1 MNNIKNYHDMISQD
15 RHFLKI
21 LDFTPAQIKNYLDLA
36 AKLKADK
43 KAGKEEQ
50 HLKGKNI
57 AVLFEKAS
65 TRTRCSFE
73 VAASDQGGYA
83 TYLGS
88 VGSHL
93 GIDESMDD
101 TARVLGRMFD
111 GIAYRGYG
119 QNIVERIA
127 ELSGVPVWNALTD
140 EAHPTQTLADLM
152 TIIEHTDKPLS
163 EVSIAFVGDTR
174 FNTCNSLFVGCVKM
188 GMDFRAVSPKALQPS
203 AALQEECRKIAAET
217 GARITITDDVEA
229 GVKGCDFIYTD
240 VWVSM
245 GEPVEIWD
253 ERVKMLRSYRVDE
266 RMMELTGNPDC
277 KFMHCLP
284 SFHDTSIKAGR
295 ELAEKYGLDGVE
307 VSDGVFESKNSVVFD
322 EAENRMHTIKAI
334 MVDSLSK

>member
-1 MNNIKNYHDMISQD
+1 MSENK
-15 RHFLKI
+15 HFLKI
-21 LDFTPAQIKNYLDLA
+21 LDFTPEEIKEYLSLA

-43 KAGKEEQ
+43 KNGKEEQ
-50 HLKGKNI
+50 LLKGKNI

-119 QNIVERIA
+119 QYIVERIA
-127 ELSGVPVWNALTD
+127 KLAGVPVWNALTD
-140 EAHPTQTLADLM
+140 EAHPTQTLADLL
-152 TIIEHTDKPLS
+152 TIMEHINKPLS
-163 EVSIAFVGDTR
+163 EVKIAFVGDTR
-174 FNTCNSLFVGCVKM
+174 FNTCNSLFAGCVKM
-188 GMDFRAVSPKALQPS
+188 GMDFRAVSPKKLQPG
-203 AALQEECRKIAAET
+203 AFLLEKCKEIAKET
-217 GARITITDDVEA
+217 GARITVTDNIEE
-229 GVKGCDFIYTD
+229 GVKDCDFIYTD

-245 GEPVEIWD
+245 GEPAEVWQ
-253 ERVKMLRSYRVDE
+253 ERVDMLKPFQVNA
-266 RMMELTGNPDC
+266 ELMKKTGNPNC

-284 SFHDTSIKAGR
+284 AYHDTSIKVGK
-295 ELAEKYGLDGVE
+295 EILEKFGLDGVE
-307 VSDGVFESKNSVVFD
+307 VTHEVFESDASIVFD

-334 MVDSLSK
+334 MVKSLAE

>member
-1 MNNIKNYHDMISQD
+1 MAENK
-15 RHFLKI
+15 HFLKI
-21 LDFTPAQIKNYLDLA
+21 LDFSSEEIMDYIKLA
-36 AKLKADK
+36 MQLKADK
-43 KAGKEEQ
+43 KAGREVQ
-50 HLKGKNI
+50 RLKGKNI

-93 GIDESMDD
+93 GVDESMDD

-119 QNIVERIA
+119 QHIVERIA

-140 EAHPTQTLADLM
+140 EAHPTQTLADIM
-152 TIIEHTDKPLS
+152 TMMEHTKKPLKD
-163 EVSIAFVGDTR
+163 VKVAFVGDTR

-188 GMDFRAVSPKALQPS
+188 GMDFRAVSPAKLQPS
-203 AALQEECRKIAAET
+203 AELQAKCKEIAAVT
-217 GARITITDDVEA
+217 GARITVTDNVEE

-245 GEPVEIWD
+245 GEPASAWD
-253 ERVKMLRSYRVDE
+253 ERVALLRPYQVNSAL
-266 RMMELTGNPDC
+266 MKATGNPDC

-284 SFHDTSIKAGR
+284 SFHDTSIKAGK
-295 ELAEKYGLDGVE
+295 EIFEKYGLDGVE
-307 VSDGVFESKNSVVFD
+307 VTHEVFESPASVVFD
-322 EAENRMHTIKAI
+322 EAENRMHTIKAV
-334 MVDSLSK
+334 MVKSLAE

>member
-1 MNNIKNYHDMISQD
+1 MNKT
-15 RHFLKI
+15 HFLKI
-21 LDFTPAQIKNYLDLA
+21 LDFTPEQIKHYIDLA
-36 AKLKADK
+36 ARLKADK
-43 KAGKEEQ
+43 KAGKEIQ

-57 AVLFEKAS
+57 AILFEKAS

-119 QNIVERIA
+119 QEIVERIS
-127 ELSGVPVWNALTD
+127 ELAGVPVWNALTN
-140 EAHPTQTLADLM
+140 EAHPTQTLADLL
-152 TIIEHTDKPLS
+152 TIIEHTDKPLN
-163 EVSIAFVGDTR
+163 EVKVAFLGDTR

-203 AALQEECRKIAAET
+203 AELQAECRKIAEQT
-217 GARITITDDVEA
+217 GARITVTDNVAE

-245 GEPVEIWD
+245 GEPAEIWD
-253 ERVKMLRSYRVDE
+253 ERVAILRPYRVDMA
-266 RMMELTGNPDC
+266 MMKATGNPDC

-295 ELAEKYGLDGVE
+295 ELRDKYGLDGVE
-307 VSDGVFESKNSVVFD
+307 VSDEVFESPNSVVFD
-322 EAENRMHTIKAI
+322 EAENRMHTIKAV
-334 MVDSLSK
+334 MVESLGNI

>member
-1 MNNIKNYHDMISQD
+1 MEPNK
-15 RHFLKI
+15 HFLKV
-21 LDFTPAQIKNYLDLA
+21 LDFTPSQIEQYLLLA

-43 KAGKEEQ
+43 KAGREER
-50 HLKGKNI
+50 LLNGKNVAI
-57 AVLFEKAS
+57 LFEKAS

-93 GIDESMDD
+93 GVDESMDD

-119 QNIVERIA
+119 QHIVERIA
-127 ELSGVPVWNALTD
+127 EIAGVPVWNALTD
-140 EAHPTQTLADLM
+140 EAHPTQLLADLL
-152 TIIEHTDKPLS
+152 TIREHTDKPLN
-163 EVSIAFVGDTR
+163 EVKIAFVGDTR

-188 GMDFRAVSPKALQPS
+188 GMDFRAVSPKELQPS
-203 AALQEECRKIAAET
+203 EFLLKECAAIASET
-217 GARITITDDVEA
+217 GARITITDNVAE

-245 GEPVEIWD
+245 GEPAEAWE
-253 ERVKMLRSYRVDE
+253 ERVRLLKPYQVNRALMDA
-266 RMMELTGNPDC
+266 TGNPDC

-284 SFHDTSIKAGR
+284 AFHDTTIKVGR
-295 ELAEKYGLDGVE
+295 EIFEKFGLDGVE
-307 VSDGVFESKNSVVFD
+307 VTHEVFESPQSIVFD
-322 EAENRMHTIKAI
+322 EAENRLHTIKAI
-334 MVDSLSK
+334 MVQSLANK

>member
-1 MNNIKNYHDMISQD
+1 MNNK
-15 RHFLKI
+15 HFLKI
-21 LDFTPAQIKNYLDLA
+21 LDFTPEQIQHYIHLA
-36 AKLKADK
+36 AQLKADK
-43 KAGKEEQ
+43 KAGREVQ

-57 AVLFEKAS
+57 AILFEKAS

-88 VGSHL
+88 VGSHI

-119 QNIVERIA
+119 QHIVERIA

-140 EAHPTQTLADLM
+140 EAHPTQTLADLL
-152 TIIEHTDKPLS
+152 TITEHSDKPLNK
-163 EVSIAFVGDTR
+163 VAVAFVGDTR
-174 FNTCNSLFVGCVKM
+174 CNTCNSLFAGCVKM
-188 GMDFRAVSPKALQPS
+188 GMDFRAVSPKKLQPS
-203 AALQEECRKIAAET
+203 ACLQEKCRKVAEET
-217 GARITITDDVEA
+217 GARITITDNVKE

-245 GEPVEIWD
+245 GEPAEIWD
-253 ERVKMLRSYRVDE
+253 ERVALLRPYRVDSD
-266 RMMELTGNPDC
+266 MMAATGNPQC

-295 ELAEKYGLDGVE
+295 DLLEKYGLDGVE
-307 VSDGVFESKNSVVFD
+307 VSDEVFESENSVVFD
-322 EAENRMHTIKAI
+322 EAENRMHTIKAV
-334 MVDSLSK
+334 MVESLGK

>member
-1 MNNIKNYHDMISQD
+1 MTNTDK
-15 RHFLKI
+15 HFLKV
-21 LDFTPAQIKNYLDLA
+21 LDFTPSQIKEYLDLA

-43 KAGKEEQ
+43 KAGREQ
-50 HLKGKNI
+50 RLLCGKNI
-57 AVLFEKAS
+57 AILFEKAS

-119 QNIVERIA
+119 QHIVERIA
-127 ELSGVPVWNALTD
+127 ELAGVPVWNALTD
-140 EAHPTQTLADLM
+140 EAHPTQLLADLL
-152 TIIEHTDKPLS
+152 TISEHIDKPMNQ
-163 EVSIAFVGDTR
+163 VKIAFVGDTR

-188 GMDFRAVSPKALQPS
+188 GMDFRAVSPKELQPS
-203 AALQEECRKIAAET
+203 EFLQKECAAIASET
-217 GARITITDDVEA
+217 GAHITITDNVAE

-245 GEPVEIWD
+245 GEPAEAWA
-253 ERVKMLRSYRVDE
+253 ERVRLLKPYQVNSALMKA
-266 RMMELTGNPDC
+266 TGNPNC

-284 SFHDTSIKAGR
+284 AFHDTSIKVGK
-295 ELAEKYGLDGVE
+295 EIYEKFGLDGAE
-307 VSDGVFESKNSVVFD
+307 VTHEVFESPASIVFD
-322 EAENRMHTIKAI
+322 EAENRLHTIKAI
-334 MVDSLSK
+334 MVKSLTNN

>member
-1 MNNIKNYHDMISQD
+1 MSENK
-15 RHFLKI
+15 HFLKI
-21 LDFTPAQIKNYLDLA
+21 LDFTPEEIKEYLSLA

-43 KAGKEEQ
+43 NNGKEEQ
-50 HLKGKNI
+50 LLKGKNI

-119 QNIVERIA
+119 QYIVERIA
-127 ELSGVPVWNALTD
+127 KLAGVPVWNALTD
-140 EAHPTQTLADLM
+140 EAHPTQTLADLL
-152 TIIEHTDKPLS
+152 TIMEHINKPLS
-163 EVSIAFVGDTR
+163 EVKIAFVGDTR
-174 FNTCNSLFVGCVKM
+174 FNTCNSLFAGCVKM
-188 GMDFRAVSPKALQPS
+188 GMDFRAVSPKKLQPG
-203 AALQEECRKIAAET
+203 AALLAKCKEIAMET
-217 GARITITDDVEA
+217 GARITVTDNIEE
-229 GVKGCDFIYTD
+229 GVKDCDFIYTD

-245 GEPVEIWD
+245 GEPAEVWQ
-253 ERVKMLRSYRVDE
+253 ERVDMLKPFQVNA
-266 RMMELTGNPDC
+266 ELMKKTGNPNC

-284 SFHDTSIKAGR
+284 AYHDTSIKVGK
-295 ELAEKYGLDGVE
+295 EILEKFGLDGVE
-307 VSDGVFESKNSVVFD
+307 VTHEVFESDASIVFD

-334 MVDSLSK
+334 MLKSLA

>member
-1 MNNIKNYHDMISQD
+1 MSENK
-15 RHFLKI
+15 HFLKI
-21 LDFTPAQIKNYLDLA
+21 LDFTPEEIKEYLSLA

-43 KAGKEEQ
+43 KNGKEEQ
-50 HLKGKNI
+50 LLKGKNI

-119 QNIVERIA
+119 QYIVERIA
-127 ELSGVPVWNALTD
+127 KLAGVPVWNALTD
-140 EAHPTQTLADLM
+140 EAHPTQTLADLL
-152 TIIEHTDKPLS
+152 TIMEHINKPLS
-163 EVSIAFVGDTR
+163 EVKIAFVGDTR
-174 FNTCNSLFVGCVKM
+174 FNTCNSLFAGCVKM
-188 GMDFRAVSPKALQPS
+188 GMDFRAVSPKKLQPG
-203 AALQEECRKIAAET
+203 AFLLEKCKEIAKET
-217 GARITITDDVEA
+217 GARITVTDNIEE
-229 GVKGCDFIYTD
+229 GVKDCDFIYTD

-245 GEPVEIWD
+245 GEPAEVWQ
-253 ERVKMLRSYRVDE
+253 ERVDMLKPFQVNA
-266 RMMELTGNPDC
+266 ELMKKTGNPNC

-284 SFHDTSIKAGR
+284 AYHDTSIKVGK
-295 ELAEKYGLDGVE
+295 EILEKFGLDGVE
-307 VSDGVFESKNSVVFD
+307 VTHEVFESDASIVFD

-334 MVDSLSK
+334 MVKSLA

>member
-1 MNNIKNYHDMISQD
+1 MSENK
-15 RHFLKI
+15 HFLKI
-21 LDFTPAQIKNYLDLA
+21 LDFTPEEIKEYLSLA

-43 KAGKEEQ
+43 KNGKEEQ
-50 HLKGKNI
+50 LLKGKNI

-119 QNIVERIA
+119 QYIVERIA
-127 ELSGVPVWNALTD
+127 KLAGVPVWNALTD
-140 EAHPTQTLADLM
+140 EAHPTQTLADLL
-152 TIIEHTDKPLS
+152 TIMEHINKPLS
-163 EVSIAFVGDTR
+163 EVKIAFVGDTR
-174 FNTCNSLFVGCVKM
+174 FNTCNSLFAGCVKM
-188 GMDFRAVSPKALQPS
+188 GMDFRAVSPKKLQPS
-203 AALQEECRKIAAET
+203 AFLLEKCKEIAKET
-217 GARITITDDVEA
+217 GARITVTDNIEE
-229 GVKGCDFIYTD
+229 GVKDCDFIYTD

-245 GEPVEIWD
+245 GEPAEVWQ
-253 ERVKMLRSYRVDE
+253 ERVDMLKPFQVNA
-266 RMMELTGNPDC
+266 ELMKKTGNLNC

-284 SFHDTSIKAGR
+284 AYHDTSIKVGK
-295 ELAEKYGLDGVE
+295 EILEKFGLDGVE
-307 VSDGVFESKNSVVFD
+307 VTHEVFESDASIVFD

-334 MVDSLSK
+334 MVKSLA

>member
-1 MNNIKNYHDMISQD
+1 MSENK
-15 RHFLKI
+15 HFLKI
-21 LDFTPAQIKNYLDLA
+21 LDFTPEEIKEYLSLA

-43 KAGKEEQ
+43 KNGKEEQ
-50 HLKGKNI
+50 LLKGKNI

-119 QNIVERIA
+119 QYIVERIA
-127 ELSGVPVWNALTD
+127 KLAGVPVWNALTD
-140 EAHPTQTLADLM
+140 EAHPTQTLADLL
-152 TIIEHTDKPLS
+152 TIMEHINKPLS
-163 EVSIAFVGDTR
+163 EVKIAFVGDTR
-174 FNTCNSLFVGCVKM
+174 FNTCNSLFAGCVKM
-188 GMDFRAVSPKALQPS
+188 GMDFRAVSPKKLQPG
-203 AALQEECRKIAAET
+203 AFLLEKCKEIAKET
-217 GARITITDDVEA
+217 GARITVTDNIEE
-229 GVKGCDFIYTD
+229 GVKDCDFIYTD

-245 GEPVEIWD
+245 GEPAEVWQ
-253 ERVKMLRSYRVDE
+253 ERVDMLKPFQVNA
-266 RMMELTGNPDC
+266 ELMKKTGNPNC

-284 SFHDTSIKAGR
+284 AYHDTSIKVGK
-295 ELAEKYGLDGVE
+295 EILEKFGLDGVE
-307 VSDGVFESKNSVVFD
+307 VTHEVFESDASIVFD

-334 MVDSLSK
+334 MVKSLS

>member
-1 MNNIKNYHDMISQD
+1 MSENK
-15 RHFLKI
+15 HFLKI
-21 LDFTPAQIKNYLDLA
+21 LDFTPEEIKEYLSLA

-43 KAGKEEQ
+43 KNGKEEQ
-50 HLKGKNI
+50 LLKGKNI

-119 QNIVERIA
+119 QYIVERIA
-127 ELSGVPVWNALTD
+127 KLAGVPVWNALTD
-140 EAHPTQTLADLM
+140 EAHPTQTLADLL
-152 TIIEHTDKPLS
+152 TIMEHINKPLR
-163 EVSIAFVGDTR
+163 EVKIAFVGDTR
-174 FNTCNSLFVGCVKM
+174 FNTCNSLFAGCVKM
-188 GMDFRAVSPKALQPS
+188 GMDFRAVSPKKLQPG
-203 AALQEECRKIAAET
+203 AFLLEKCKEIAKET
-217 GARITITDDVEA
+217 GARITVTDNIEE
-229 GVKGCDFIYTD
+229 GVKDCDFIYTD

-245 GEPVEIWD
+245 GEPAEVWQ
-253 ERVKMLRSYRVDE
+253 ERVDMLKPFQVNA
-266 RMMELTGNPDC
+266 ELMKKTGNPNC

-284 SFHDTSIKAGR
+284 AYHDTSIKVGK
-295 ELAEKYGLDGVE
+295 EILEKFGLDGVE
-307 VSDGVFESKNSVVFD
+307 VTHEVFESDASIVFD

-334 MVDSLSK
+334 MVKSLA

>member
-1 MNNIKNYHDMISQD
+1 MSTNK
-15 RHFLKI
+15 HFLKV
-21 LDFTPAQIKNYLDLA
+21 LDFTPEEIKEYLALA
-36 AKLKADK
+36 AQLKADK
-43 KAGKEEQ
+43 KAGKEVQ

-73 VAASDQGGYA
+73 VAAQDQGGYA

-119 QNIVERIA
+119 QHIVERIA
-127 ELSGVPVWNALTD
+127 QLAGVPVWNALTD
-140 EAHPTQTLADLM
+140 EAHPTQTLADLL
-152 TIIEHTDKPLS
+152 TIQEHIKKPLNQ
-163 EVSIAFVGDTR
+163 VKIAFVGDTR

-188 GMDFRAVSPKALQPS
+188 GMDFRAVSPKILQPG
-203 AALQEECRKIAAET
+203 AQLLAQCKEIAAQT
-217 GARITITDDVEA
+217 GAKITVTEDVAA
-229 GVKGCDFIYTD
+229 GVKDCDFIYTD

-245 GEPVEIWD
+245 GEPLEAWQ
-253 ERVKMLRSYRVDE
+253 ERVDLLKPYQVNS
-266 RMMELTGNPDC
+266 ELMKKTGNPEC

-284 SFHDTSIKAGR
+284 AYHDTSIKVGK
-295 ELAEKYGLDGVE
+295 EILAKFGLDGVE
-307 VSDGVFESKNSVVFD
+307 VTHEVFESPASIVFD

-334 MVDSLSK
+334 MVKSLA